1 MTRKSKNP
9 TSSALMGVTF
19 FQGLVDLIGWTL
31 YSPTHRFG
39 FFDWLVTF
47 SWVLFLIL
55 AIFAKFRR
63 LPAALIGCALYAAY
77 LGYQALLSVQLLLMG
92 FLLIKLPVVLLLLY
106 ALITALRHVLAA
118 NNDMEGA

>member
-1 MTRKSKNP
+1 
-9 TSSALMGVTF
+9 MGAAF
-19 FQGLVDLIGWTL
+19 FQGLVALIGWTL
-31 YSPTHRFG
+31 YSPTHQFG

-63 LPAALIGCALYAAY
+63 LPPALIGCVLYAAY

-92 FLLIKLPVVLLLLY
+92 FLLIKLPVILLLLY
-106 ALITALRHVLAA
+106 ALITALRPAA
-118 NNDMEGA
+118 ATNNDLEGA